1 MLGEATTPRGKSYM
15 AVVGKEKAQ
24 KELLIACLPFLRS
37 HAHASLGLSTTLPSL
52 DALPLGGSFRE
63 PSPFDCT
70 VLILHT
76 DLHTEPLPLS
86 SVTLN
91 PERSSGCQASGSSEL
106 HREFPASPDR
116 LSPNFSRELY
126 LRVQSRSSTV
136 LLTPGAPSTTKTLAR
151 SRYDLGECRC
161 SMFGGGKGSRR
172 KEARKRAFGSMC
184 PGLYAFP
191 QRAWASP
198 KLFRAST
205 LCLSE
210 ASASL
215 RS

>member
-24 KELLIACLPFLRS
+24 KELLRACLPFLRS

-52 DALPLGGSFRE
+52 DALPLGSFRE

-91 PERSSGCQASGSSEL
+91 PARSSGCQASGSSEL
-106 HREFPASPDR
+106 HPEFPASPR
-116 LSPNFSRELY
+116 RSTFAQLFPGALLEGPVSELH
-126 LRVQSRSSTV
+126 RASDSRSSV
-136 LLTPGAPSTTKTLAR
+136 H
-151 SRYDLGECRC
+151 
-161 SMFGGGKGSRR
+161 
-172 KEARKRAFGSMC
+172 
-184 PGLYAFP
+184 
-191 QRAWASP
+191 
-198 KLFRAST
+198 
-205 LCLSE
+205 
-210 ASASL
+210 
-215 RS
+215 